1 MRDEIHVIYITYK
14 MYIWDFKKGSGIS
27 GRRLTKG
34 GIGGRVDC
42 SMTYAIVSVYCS
54 MTGIRY

>member
-34 GIGGRVDC
+34 GIGF
-42 SMTYAIVSVYCS
+42 SITYEILPAQTVL
-54 MTGIRY
+54 